1 MHTKLF
7 TGPMFAGKT
16 RRLVTELEKY
26 VIAKKDVIW
35 FEPKRDTR
43 GRSHGSFISQR
54 MEELKNSSYVH
65 SFTISK
71 PDELIKEA
79 SKIKKQH
86 PEIACIFIDEY
97 FMIPFKRQFFY
108 DYYDTELR
116 DIPLVFAGLTVGWGA
131 KLLDTAI
138 EILPFMD
145 EIDKEDAICMQCG
158 KPANYS
164 YYKGGI
170 EAWNSLG
177 LDPIDTGKNYIC
189 LCHDCYIKET
199 KKPIEEIGWKD

>member
-1 MHTKLF
+1 
-7 TGPMFAGKT
+7 MFAGKT

-26 VIAKKDVIW
+26 VIAKKHVVW
-35 FEPKRDTR
+35 FEPERDTR
-43 GRSHGSFISQR
+43 GGSHGSFISQR

-65 SFTISK
+65 SFSIKK
-71 PDELIKEA
+71 PEELIAKALEIQ
-79 SKIKKQH
+79 KH
-86 PEIACIFIDEY
+86 TEIACIFIDEY
-97 FMIPFKRQFFY
+97 FMLPFKRQFFY
-108 DYYDTELR
+108 DYWATELR
-116 DIPLVFAGLTVGWGA
+116 DVELVFAGLTVGWGA

-145 EIDKEDAICMQCG
+145 EIDKENAICMQCG

-170 EAWNSLG
+170 KAWNELK

-189 LCHDCYIKET
+189 LCHDCYMEET
-199 KKPIEEIGWKD
+199 KKPIDEIGWKD